1 MENEVNNGEVLSDEL
16 RHYGVLGMKWG
27 VRRYQPYPKGKAGT
41 FKGKTPK
48 PATLR
53 TANKDAKK
61 ARKTAFKDVRA
72 RSKVG
77 EKTTIREA
85 AKEIKKAHKDS
96 RADSKQ
102 MNRNIKADKNVT
114 KKEKKAAKVIVR
126 NKREVG
132 YINRRNSQAILDR
145 EYKSA
150 KGAIDNYRNELKITG
165 EKIDRDHLI
174 ELENNRVNADVARKN
189 MKRLVLDPVN
199 ALDVNKVSTREIKE
213 VYLKG
218 MNDLNDLS
226 MDDYRR
232 VLHGHINNGEVLS
245 DELRHYGVLGMKWG
259 VRRYQPYPKGK
270 AGTFKGKTPKPVTV
284 RKGNQAA
291 KAAGKTKAKD
301 LKAKSKAGDKIAVRQ
316 ASKEVKKTKQAAREA
331 AKQTNR
337 NIRADKKAARKA
349 EKEKQKTLDPKK
361 LSDAELKDAV
371 ARLNLEERYYKLTDG
386 DMGIGESI
394 VWGAM
399 DFIGSEVVVPII
411 KEEARDVVRTAITEG
426 VKVYKDV
433 RRG

>member
-126 NKREVG
+126 NKREVS

-145 EYKSA
+145 DYKSA

-174 ELENNRVNADVARKN
+174 ELENNRVNTDVARKN

-301 LKAKSKAGDKIAVRQ
+301 LKAKSKAGDKITVRQ

-411 KEEARDVVRTAITEG
+411 KEEARDIVRTAITEG